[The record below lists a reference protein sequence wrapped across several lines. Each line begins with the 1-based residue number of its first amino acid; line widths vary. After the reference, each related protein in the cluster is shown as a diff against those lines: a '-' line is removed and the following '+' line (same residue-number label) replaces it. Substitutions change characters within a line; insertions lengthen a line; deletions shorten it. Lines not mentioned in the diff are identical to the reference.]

1 MDLIFD
7 LFWPFVSFLGIVFVV
22 ALIVLPDMGRLMLG
36 LLCALPL
43 IIPYRLITGDKAMPP
58 KDRIICFMVLVFCG
72 FANSAQAG
80 RWSHNALVR
89 ESGIR
94 PRQVGSYEG
103 VGMSTR
109 GYEAAKQ
116 NACYWGKRVPVSIQY
131 SKRGPYYY
139 AVVRYQ

>member
-36 LLCALPL
+36 LVFALPL

-58 KDRIICFMVLVFCG
+58 KDRIICFMVLIFCG

-89 ESGIR
+89 ESGIS

-109 GYEAAKQ
+109 SYIDARN
-116 NACYWGKRVPVSIQY
+116 NACYWGKRTPLSIQY
-131 SKRGPYYY
+131 SYRNGRYY